1 MSLTIISLRLLGELG
16 LVHQILPVTH
26 GGQRAASVFCAR
38 LGVKEECEFTGRPLC
53 EQQLR
58 IEWWSKD
65 GVTPSSGNFHT
76 VQLHT
81 LPLPLRM
88 LDFNP
93 LYLNRE

>member
-1 MSLTIISLRLLGELG
+1 MYLTIISLRLLGELG

-26 GGQRAASVFCAR
+26 GGQRAASVFCER

-76 VQLHT
+76 EQLHT
-81 LPLPLRM
+81 LPLSLT
-88 LDFNP
+88 NAGS
-93 LYLNRE
+93 